1 MDGSISVSSTI
12 GEGSCFLVI
21 LPLIEQDKNFII
33 PIIAVGE
40 YNIQDD
46 IKNYEQLGFNA
57 RVDKPIELHMLYKIL
72 AEQLS

>member
-1 MDGSISVSSTI
+1 MDGSISVSITI
-12 GEGSCFLVI
+12 GESSCFLVI
-21 LPLIEQDKNFII
+21 LPLIKQDENFII

-46 IKNYEQLGFNA
+46 IKNYEQLCFNVP
-57 RVDKPIELHMLYKIL
+57 VDKPIELHMLYKIL